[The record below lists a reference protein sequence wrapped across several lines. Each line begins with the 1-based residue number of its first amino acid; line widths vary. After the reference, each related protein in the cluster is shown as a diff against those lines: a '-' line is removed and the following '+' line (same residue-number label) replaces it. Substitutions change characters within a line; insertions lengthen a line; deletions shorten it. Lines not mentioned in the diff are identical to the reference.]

1 MAPAMPAGG
10 PGRERRHAET
20 AGRRAPM
27 RAIMARRRS
36 GRRHR
41 PHRLPRY
48 TGHHDAAPGD
58 GKTVGRLRPFVRP
71 AARYAFLPASAAA
84 ASSSATPAIAAST

>member
-20 AGRRAPM
+20 AGRHAPM
-27 RAIMARRRS
+27 RAIMARRRA

-41 PHRLPRY
+41 PRASFRNAP
-48 TGHHDAAPGD
+48 DAMTPPPGM
-58 GKTVGRLRPFVRP
+58 KRP
-71 AARYAFLPASAAA
+71 
-84 ASSSATPAIAAST
+84 